1 MPSTCKNILAL
12 LSVVVAVACVGAC
25 GKISTTDPVEN
36 VVVTT
41 VQVAMQNYAQN
52 CSACHGANGVNG
64 AARPLADAN
73 YLASVG
79 RDALINIATNGVP
92 GSFCPGFGPNS
103 LGKWIAMPQPEQNP
117 TQDAE
122 NKVNPDPKQVAE
134 EKARQEKEEKAKRV
148 PNLVD
153 GMLDAWG
160 KNGVALSI
168 PWSVKLASAGN
179 ASNGQAVYAAT
190 CQSCHGAPNFKGVTA
205 AGSVTD
211 PNYLRLITDQG
222 LRSAILFGRPERGMP
237 GWNGPFPHQAADRKL
252 SSQEISDVVVFLRST
267 ASQKQ

>member
-12 LSVVVAVACVGAC
+12 LGVVVACVGAC

-92 GSFCPGFGPNS
+92 GGFCPGFGPNS
-103 LGKWIAMPQPEQNP
+103 LGKWIAMPQPEQD
-117 TQDAE
+117 TKQD
-122 NKVNPDPKQVAE
+122 AE
-134 EKARQEKEEKAKRV
+134 EKAKQDKEEKAKQV

-168 PWSVKLASAGN
+168 PWSVKLAPAGN
-179 ASNGQAVYAAT
+179 ASSGQAVYAGM
-190 CQSCHGAPNFKGVTA
+190 CQSCHGAPGSTMASAN
-205 AGSVTD
+205 GSVTD

-237 GWNGPFPHQAADRKL
+237 GYSGPFPHQAADRKL

>member
-36 VVVTT
+36 VVVTS

-92 GSFCPGFGPNS
+92 GGFCPGFGPNS
-103 LGKWIAMPQPEQNP
+103 LGKWIPMPKPEQD
-117 TQDAE
+117 TKQDVE
-122 NKVNPDPKQVAE
+122 NKVNQDPKQVAE
-134 EKARQEKEEKAKRV
+134 EKARQDKEEKAKRV

-168 PWSVKLASAGN
+168 PWSVTSAPAGN

-190 CQSCHGAPNFKGVTA
+190 CQSCHGAPNFKGVTG

-237 GWNGPFPHQAADRKL
+237 GWSGPFPHQAADRKL

-267 ASQKQ
+267 AGQKQ